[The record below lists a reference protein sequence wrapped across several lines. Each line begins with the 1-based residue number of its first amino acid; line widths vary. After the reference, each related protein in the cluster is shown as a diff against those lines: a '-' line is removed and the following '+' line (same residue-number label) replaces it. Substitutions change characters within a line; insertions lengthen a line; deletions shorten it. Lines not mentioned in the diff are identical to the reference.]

1 MGVVQIISTEYIKTE
16 SEVIISTEYTAIE
29 FRLEFITQINQTAL
43 IHMKNGVK
51 TVVLNTCLVFEISIW
66 KVTPLSYS
74 LRIHVSYAQEL
85 RNANRKGGFELQGPY
100 SLLFQLV
107 WYSYSKS
114 YRTIRPFAYMTLLC

>member
-1 MGVVQIISTEYIKTE
+1 M
-16 SEVIISTEYTAIE
+16 IISTEYTAIE

-66 KVTPLSYS
+66 KVTPLSHS